1 MGGEWLSVV
10 MVVPYHMRY
19 GASWLNE
26 ALLVVR
32 PSYLD

>member
-1 MGGEWLSVV
+1 

-32 PSYLD
+32 LSDLD